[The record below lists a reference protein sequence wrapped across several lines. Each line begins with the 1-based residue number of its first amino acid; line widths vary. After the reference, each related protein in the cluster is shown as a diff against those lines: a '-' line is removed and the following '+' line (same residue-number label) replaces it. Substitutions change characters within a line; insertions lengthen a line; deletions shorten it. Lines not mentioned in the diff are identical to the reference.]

1 MQFLLFAIRLLLA
14 LCPGQVEMLEAMRVP
29 SRAPSARQPRAS
41 RTKVIV
47 LPWLGWLEIDTNNP
61 SLFSSERDRT
71 GFTKRAGPLQGEA
84 LLRRKV

>member
-1 MQFLLFAIRLLLA
+1 MHFLLFVIRLLVA
-14 LCPGQVEMLEAMRVP
+14 LCPGKVEILEALRVP
-29 SRAPSARQPRAS
+29 SRGTSARQLRAS

-71 GFTKRAGPLQGEA
+71 GFAKRAGPLQGGV
-84 LLRRKV
+84 LPRRKV